1 MIKIIDVKEA
11 LANALLELSKQKS
24 IEKITVSDIVCQC
37 NTSRRTFYNHFVDK
51 YDLIGWIYTSRVD
64 KILSCFYVSET
75 WEQCLI
81 KIYQTL
87 LENSEY
93 FRCVIDQEGQ
103 NSFYTQFVL
112 HSYNYM
118 RGIILSYLH
127 VDHLPEDLDYALT
140 AHIYGQSNCAL
151 KWIRE
156 GTILSP
162 IQMARYNIENMPSKI
177 QRFFLEP

>member
-1 MIKIIDVKEA
+1 MIDVKET

-24 IEKITVSDIVCQC
+24 IEKITVSDIVSQC
-37 NTSRRTFYNHFVDK
+37 NTSRRTFYNHFADK

-64 KILSCFYVSET
+64 KILSCFYISET
-75 WEQCLI
+75 WEQCLM
-81 KIYQTL
+81 KTYQAL
-87 LENSEY
+87 LDYSDY

-103 NSFYTQFVL
+103 NSFYEQFIL

-118 RGIILSYLH
+118 RDAILTQLQL
-127 VDHLPEDLDYALT
+127 DQLPEDLDYALT
-140 AHIYGQSNCAL
+140 SHTYGQVNCAM

-162 IQMARYNIENMPSKI
+162 LQMARYNIENMPSKL
-177 QRFFLEP
+177 QRFFLRK